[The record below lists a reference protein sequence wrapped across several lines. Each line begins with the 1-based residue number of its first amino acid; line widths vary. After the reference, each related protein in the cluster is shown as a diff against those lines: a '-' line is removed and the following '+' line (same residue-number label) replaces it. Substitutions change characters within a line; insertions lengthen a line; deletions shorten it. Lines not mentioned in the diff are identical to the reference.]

1 MSTEEIQDSHLPNSG
16 FPKKKKTA
24 RNLTFS
30 FLVAVHL
37 LMLPLNCDNVSHL
50 QMSTALNT
58 HRHSSPS
65 LFQCDLCK
73 IKMKAFKT
81 CFTYVIHHLS
91 YQWHDQNYVVAY
103 QLQSAVLTLL
113 CLMFSV
119 WLPCEDLVNAVAGW
133 RLADTPACHGWSPY
147 SGQTN

>member
-24 RNLTFS
+24 KNLTFS

-37 LMLPLNCDNVSHL
+37 LMLPLSCDNVSHL

-65 LFQCDLCK
+65 LVQCDLCK
-73 IKMKAFKT
+73 IKMKASKH
-81 CFTYVIHHLS
+81 VLHMS
-91 YQWHDQNYVVAY
+91 YTIC
-103 QLQSAVLTLL
+103 LTNDMARIMWLHISFNRQ
-113 CLMFSV
+113 CSPSCVWCSV

-133 RLADTPACHGWSPY
+133 RLADTPASHGWSPY